1 MNINCIDSLGREL
14 KEKLRVTKKNCLT
27 LTNIPYSGVKHEI
40 AEEDRTTTIY
50 SLLPGLED
58 VQLIERTD
66 KENTKVYM
74 TKSELVANI
83 SKESLDDLLVQINIA
98 TASME
103 NRGMISSGMIT
114 IPEEIINNLR
124 TMNHISLKKLPN
136 ELDSLYTEYTTLIAT
151 IRELQTKKTDFIKS
165 L

>member
-1 MNINCIDSLGREL
+1 
-14 KEKLRVTKKNCLT
+14 
-27 LTNIPYSGVKHEI
+27 
-40 AEEDRTTTIY
+40 
-50 SLLPGLED
+50 
-58 VQLIERTD
+58 
-66 KENTKVYM
+66 
-74 TKSELVANI
+74 
-83 SKESLDDLLVQINIA
+83 
-98 TASME
+98 
-103 NRGMISSGMIT
+103 MISSGMIT